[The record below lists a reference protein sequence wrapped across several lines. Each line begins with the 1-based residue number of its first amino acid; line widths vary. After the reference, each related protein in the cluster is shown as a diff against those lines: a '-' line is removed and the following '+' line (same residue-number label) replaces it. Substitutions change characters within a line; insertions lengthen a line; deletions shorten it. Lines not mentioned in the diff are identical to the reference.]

1 LSNRVIK
8 SEDFVALYSPSGSA
22 TSSPG
27 KDGAY
32 VSPRVRLTEM
42 EAELAR
48 VRAEME
54 TRIAEAH
61 EHGRDEARRQAHD
74 EFGLAAQ
81 ALQAAAA
88 EFQASARAGRELAE
102 EEIITLAIAVAGKIL
117 RREIATDE
125 DFVARLVRRC
135 LRLIVRRSHVHLRV
149 HPRDYPRILPL
160 KESLAQDAGAGHEI
174 LIHED
179 RRVDRGGCIVETP
192 DFVIDGTLRSQLR
205 EAHSALEGDSP

>member
-8 SEDFVALYSPSGSA
+8 SDDFVALYSSSA
-22 TSSPG
+22 SASSPQG
-27 KDGAY
+27 KEGAY
-32 VSPRVRLTEM
+32 VSPRVRLSEM

-48 VRAEME
+48 VRAEMK
-54 TRIAEAH
+54 TQVAKAH
-61 EHGRDEARRQAHD
+61 ERGRDEASRQAHD

-88 EFQASARAGRELAE
+88 EFQAAARAGRDLAE
-102 EEIITLAIAVAGKIL
+102 AEIITLAIAVAGRIL
-117 RREIATDE
+117 RREITTDE
-125 DFVARLVRRC
+125 DFVVRLVRRC

-160 KESLAQDAGAGHEI
+160 KDSLAQDAGAGHEI

-192 DFVIDGTLRSQLR
+192 DFVIDGTVRSQLR
-205 EAHSALEGDSP
+205 EAHNALEGDSP